1 MFRISQIHRQQS
13 TGKQTG
19 LTIVEMVITIV
30 ILGISLSILTA
41 IIKGGLNE
49 SADTMIQVRTVA
61 LGSSYLDEILGKK
74 YDENVKASGVPP
86 CYSEAGPDAC
96 TAEVSFGPEGAEVGN
111 RDQFD
116 DVDDYHGLSEG
127 AGEVDPLQDSE
138 GNTRSGYENYHI
150 DITVRYLDV
159 GAGEF
164 EQALSGTFPSMDTL
178 TDGKVI
184 TIAVSYLGLDQPYY
198 FTAYRA
204 NY

>member
-1 MFRISQIHRQQS
+1 MSRIFQTPQLRPA
-13 TGKQTG
+13 TKQTG

-41 IIKGGLNE
+41 TIKGGLNQ
-49 SADTMIQVRTVA
+49 SADTMIQVRAVA
-61 LGSSYLDEILGKK
+61 LGSSYLDEILSKR
-74 YDENVKASGVPP
+74 YDENVKSSGVPP
-86 CYSEAGPDAC
+86 CFSQAGPDAC
-96 TAEVSFGPEGAEVGN
+96 TVEASFGPEGAEVGN

-116 DVDDYHGLSEG
+116 DVDDYHGLAEG
-127 AGEVDPLQDSE
+127 EGEVDPLQDSE

-150 DITVRYLDV
+150 DITVRYLEV
-159 GAGEF
+159 AVGEF

-184 TIAVSYLGLDQPYY
+184 TIAVSYLGLEQAYY
-198 FTAYRA
+198 FTAYKA